1 MRSFLE
7 QSAESLWQRYGE
19 GISDLKLV
27 FPSKRARLFFGE
39 ALSKLIN
46 RPLWQPQYL
55 SIDDMVWG
63 LSRMRE
69 TENLRLVAELYRIYS
84 RYHNESFD
92 RFYNWGVM
100 LLQDFDMIDKYRV
113 DADKLF
119 ANISDLK
126 EIEAQFEDQS
136 PEREL
141 ILQFWRNF
149 DKGRF
154 QSKEQQE
161 FLRIW
166 RSLAPIYTQFRER
179 IGELGVAYAGM
190 AYRYVAENIEE
201 IYTESATY
209 CFLGFNALNECEQK
223 IFSFLHKRGDALFLW
238 DYSTLYVDDK
248 SQEAGRFIRRNLAR
262 FPQAFEISCDYNRA
276 LEVDV
281 VDSPTDILQCKALT
295 TKLEQIYERQGY
307 LDKETAVV
315 LTNENMLEQVL
326 ASLPPCVERVNVTMG
341 YPLTSTLIYNFLE
354 RLLQLQTRKRVD
366 EFYHRDVLGI
376 LNHPYVNQ
384 IDRGEVEALVQRV
397 QDMQRVYI
405 GAGELSRFEKLFTPV
420 TEVEQLQNYLLSA
433 VSFIS
438 DTDDDQRREF
448 TYTLIAGI
456 ATLKQTI
463 RSCSIGLSVGMYILL
478 LRQMLSLKRVPYT
491 GEPLGG
497 LQIMGIL
504 ETRNIDFS
512 NVIMLSLNDDN
523 FPGNITSN
531 SYIPYNLRQ
540 AYNLPTATDAEAM
553 YAYYFYRLLQRADRL
568 TMMYTSA
575 ADEKSTGEQS
585 RYIYQLEY
593 ESPFKVKRSE
603 IALSLDKPVKNEIA
617 IVKSRE
623 IIQKMR
629 EKRYSPSALNRY
641 LACSLRFCL
650 YDIDYIRVDQ
660 SVEEEFSKMALGN
673 ALHRSMELL
682 YEPFV
687 GKVNPGKYIAAITQQ
702 QVDEVVDRV
711 LQEQGVAEGGHF
723 EIAVQTIKRY
733 IAQNL
738 AYDLSRE
745 QGFVV
750 ERLESK
756 ISAEL
761 CGLTLYGTA
770 DRVDRLVDGSL
781 MIIDYKSGAG
791 DSADFA
797 SVEKLFDGQQGNKAV
812 FQTLLYALICRRSE
826 RVDVVPALYIGRL
839 MNKEKYSPFLNMN
852 GRELN
857 YSDEEIL
864 KEFEE
869 RLEVL
874 VEQMFDLD
882 RKFMKCDNERTCAW
896 CDYRVLCG
904 R

>member
-19 GISDLKLV
+19 DISNLKLV

-39 ALSKLIN
+39 ALSKLITK
-46 RPLWQPQYL
+46 PLWQPQYL

-63 LSRMRE
+63 LSKLRE
-69 TENLRLVAELYRIYS
+69 TENLRLIAELYKIYS

-113 DADKLF
+113 DAQKLF

-126 EIEAQFEDQS
+126 EIEAQFEDES

-149 DKGRF
+149 DKGKS

-166 RSLAPIYTQFRER
+166 RSLAPIYTEFWER
-179 IGELGVAYAGM
+179 ISELGVAYAGM
-190 AYRYVAENIEE
+190 AYRYVAENIED

-223 IFSFLHKRGDALFLW
+223 IFTFLHKQGDALFVW
-238 DYSTLYVDDK
+238 DYSSLYAEDK

-262 FPQAFEISCDYNRA
+262 FPQAFDIGNHYNEA
-276 LEVDV
+276 LEVEV
-281 VDSPTDILQCKALT
+281 VESPTDILQCKALT
-295 TKLEQIYERQGY
+295 VKLEEIFARQGY

-315 LTNENMLEQVL
+315 LTDENMLQQVL
-326 ASLPPCVERVNVTMG
+326 CSLPDCVERVNITMG

-354 RLLQLQTRKRVD
+354 RLLQLQTRKKID
-366 EFYHRDVLGI
+366 EFYYRDVLGV

-384 IDRGEVEALVQRV
+384 IDKIKIDELIKIV
-397 QDMQRVYI
+397 QDKQKVYI
-405 GAGELSRFEKLFTPV
+405 GGCELSDFETLFTPV
-420 TEVEQLQNYLLSA
+420 SEVEDLQGYLLRAISF
-433 VSFIS
+433 VSN
-438 DTDDDQRREF
+438 TDDDQRREF
-448 TYTLIAGI
+448 TYVLIAGI
-456 ATLKQTI
+456 ATLMQTI
-463 RSCSIGLSVGMYILL
+463 KSCSISLSVGMYTSL

-504 ETRNIDFS
+504 ETRNVDFS

-523 FPGNITSN
+523 FPGNISSN

-540 AYNLPTATDAEAM
+540 AYNLPTTTDAEAM
-553 YAYYFYRLLQRADRL
+553 YAYYFYRLLQRADTL

-593 ESPFKVKRSE
+593 ESQFAIKRSE

-617 IVKSRE
+617 VVKSRE
-623 IIQKMR
+623 IIEKMR
-629 EKRYSPSALNRY
+629 TKRYSPSALNRY
-641 LACSLRFCL
+641 IACGLKFCL
-650 YDIDYIRVDQ
+650 YDIDYIRVEQ
-660 SVEEEFSKMALGN
+660 SVEEEFSKLALGN
-673 ALHRSMELL
+673 ALHKSMELL

-687 GKVNPGKYIAAITQQ
+687 GKANPGKYIAAITPQR
-702 QVDEVVDRV
+702 VDEVLKVV
-711 LQEQGVAEGGHF
+711 LLEQGESQGGHF

-733 IAQNL
+733 ITQNL

-745 QGFVV
+745 QDFVV

-756 ISAEL
+756 LSTTL
-761 CGLTLYGTA
+761 CGLTIAGTA
-770 DRVDRLVDGSL
+770 DRVDRLADGSL

-791 DSADFA
+791 DSVDFA
-797 SVEKLFDGQQGNKAV
+797 SVEKLFDGQVGNKAA

-826 RVDVVPALYIGRL
+826 RVDVTPALYIGRL
-839 MNKEKYSPFLNMN
+839 MNRDGFSPYLNMN
-852 GRELN
+852 GRELVGL
-857 YSDEEIL
+857 DEGIL

-869 RLEVL
+869 RFEVM
-874 VEQMFDLD
+874 VNEMFDIGS
-882 RKFMKCDNERTCAW
+882 KFVRCENERACAW
-896 CDYRVLCG
+896 CDYRGICG